1 VVDARQRMDRKR
13 SIDGVDGFTLFEIL
27 IVIVVLGILAAVVI
41 YDLGGIGSK
50 GAVASCEADGSTVSS
65 ALSDFNTENP
75 TLFTN
80 VQGTVQAG
88 VQDPPASYATPAT
101 AQALMESNTLGG
113 PWVQS
118 WPNNY
123 PHYAFELAWVDQG
136 ANPVP
141 SKPDIWTMTL
151 EVATGNSRQGT
162 GPNYTYVA
170 AGAAGN
176 VLAPGSA
183 ITTDQAGENAA
194 PWFSYTGPGSCT
206 GVA

>member
-1 VVDARQRMDRKR
+1 MVNAHQGTKRMHKTGDE
-13 SIDGVDGFTLFEIL
+13 VGFTLFEIL
-27 IVIVVLGILAAVVI
+27 IVIVVLGILAAIVV

-65 ALSDFNTENP
+65 ALSDFNTQNP

-80 VQGTVQAG
+80 VQGTVVAG
-88 VQDPPASYATPAT
+88 VQQEPASYTTAT
-101 AQALMESNTLGG
+101 AQALLESNTLGG

-123 PHYAFELAWVDQG
+123 PHYAFQLAWVDQG
-136 ANPVP
+136 ANPIP

-176 VLAPGSA
+176 VVAPGGSPA
-183 ITTDQAGENAA
+183 TNYPGLNAA
-194 PWFSYTGPGSCT
+194 PWIPYTGPGTCT

>member
-1 VVDARQRMDRKR
+1 MRPTIDA
-13 SIDGVDGFTLFEIL
+13 DGFTLFEIL

-65 ALSDFNTENP
+65 ALSDFNTQNP
-75 TLFTN
+75 TLFSN
-80 VQGTVQAG
+80 VQGTASTGQ
-88 VQDPPASYATPAT
+88 PPSAPGSYTTAT
-101 AQALMESNTLGG
+101 AQALLESNTLGG

-123 PHYAFELAWVDQG
+123 PHYAFQLAWVDQV
-136 ANPVP
+136 ANPPLGSAGV
-141 SKPDIWTMTL
+141 WTMTL

-176 VLAPGSA
+176 VVAPGGSPA
-183 ITTDQAGENAA
+183 TNYPGLNAA
-194 PWFSYTGPGSCT
+194 PWIPYSGPGTCT